1 MTLNDLLKRVKN
13 EDKDKMILYSE
24 GIGWTNI
31 DVKIYQ
37 NAIMIVPADNNIFSD
52 DKR

>member
-1 MTLNDLLKRVKN
+1 MTLNDLLKRVEN

-31 DVKIYQ
+31 DIKIYQ
-37 NAIMIVPADNNIFSD
+37 NAIMIVSEDKRIFSND
-52 DKR
+52 